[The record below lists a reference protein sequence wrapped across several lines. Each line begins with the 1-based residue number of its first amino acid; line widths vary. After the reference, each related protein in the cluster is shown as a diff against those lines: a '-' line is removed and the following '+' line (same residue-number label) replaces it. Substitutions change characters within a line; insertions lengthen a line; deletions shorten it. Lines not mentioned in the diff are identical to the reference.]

1 MSHDSINEWSKEIK
15 TLCEKLL
22 SERTFHKPEKKVRI
36 SLETAHENLFLS
48 ITQIT
53 DKEEYKIKEL
63 KVIWQG

>member
-1 MSHDSINEWSKEIK
+1 M
-15 TLCEKLL
+15 
-22 SERTFHKPEKKVRI
+22 PEKKVRI